1 MTADVDRHSMDGV
14 SVSMLL
20 RGSVVIVVGTLTV
33 ALAPAVAATPAPQ
46 SQLVRTTAVWP
57 AADGMASST
66 PTIIGTASVGKQLAV
81 RPGIWAVGATLT
93 FQWFSSGVAV
103 TGAHASKLLLTPA
116 MLGKRI
122 TVSVTGSLAGYA
134 AVTQKSVP
142 TAPVGAG
149 SLVAPV
155 PVIVGSPAIGLRL
168 AVRPGAWTAGTRFTY
183 QWLAAGIPIAGA
195 TGSAL
200 TLATAMLGK
209 RITVRVTGTHVGYVT
224 ATRSSIPT
232 VAVGRPLK
240 TATPTITGTAAV
252 TKVLTAKP
260 GIWTTGTAFSY
271 RWFADGVM
279 IAIAKSSTLRLSAA
293 QLGKAITVRVTGSKA
308 GYATATRT
316 SPATARVAPD
326 PNRGKSRTSP
336 YAANTSFT
344 LGSWALRLGHTV
356 TNAWPLIQLEN
367 MFNDAPYPG
376 WSYVMVPVTFTRL
389 GSTPEQPWWDT
400 RLNFIGSDGVAY
412 SNLENSQSCGV
423 LPNAAMNIG
432 DMYRGATATGNM
444 CAVVPTSVI
453 AGGVWRAETDVWNVY
468 RYVGQ

>member
-1 MTADVDRHSMDGV
+1 
-14 SVSMLL
+14 
-20 RGSVVIVVGTLTV
+20 
-33 ALAPAVAATPAPQ
+33 
-46 SQLVRTTAVWP
+46 
-57 AADGMASST
+57 
-66 PTIIGTASVGKQLAV
+66 V

-93 FQWFSSGVAV
+93 IQWFSSGVPV
-103 TGAHASKLLLTPA
+103 TGAHASKLLLTPT

-134 AVTQKSVP
+134 PVTQKSVP
-142 TAPVGAG
+142 TARVAAG
-149 SLVAPV
+149 SLAAPV
-155 PVIVGSPAIGLRL
+155 PVIVGTPAIGLRL

-209 RITVRVTGTHVGYVT
+209 RITVRVTGTHVGYVK
-224 ATRSSIPT
+224 ATRTSIPT

-240 TATPTITGTAAV
+240 TATPFITGTAAV

-260 GIWTTGTAFSY
+260 GIWTSGTAFSC
-271 RWFADGVM
+271 RWYADGVM
-279 IAIAKSSTLRLSAA
+279 ITNAKSSTLRLSAA
-293 QLGKAITVRVTGSKA
+293 QLGKAITVRVTGSRA
-308 GYATATRT
+308 GYATTTRT
-316 SPATARVAPD
+316 SAATARVAPD

-400 RLNFIGSDGVAY
+400 RLNFIGSNGVAY
-412 SNLENSQSCGV
+412 SN
-423 LPNAAMNIG
+423 
-432 DMYRGATATGNM
+432 
-444 CAVVPTSVI
+444 
-453 AGGVWRAETDVWNVY
+453 
-468 RYVGQ
+468 